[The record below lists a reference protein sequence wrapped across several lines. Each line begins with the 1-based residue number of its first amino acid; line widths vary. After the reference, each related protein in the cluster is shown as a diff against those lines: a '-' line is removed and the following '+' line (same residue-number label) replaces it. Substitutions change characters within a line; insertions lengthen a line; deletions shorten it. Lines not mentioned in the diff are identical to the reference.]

1 LDFLKYKN
9 SNEEQKELFEKWLLE
24 NISKSKLSNILSF
37 ILSDTEH
44 MRNCYQQSSF
54 ILTEEYQNALM
65 VCVSALETNERNY
78 LEKIDSSLYEKKK
91 QSSRSIKC
99 HQRSISQPHI
109 TVSPMPR
116 KSILSHHMRK
126 FSRTFD
132 NSRCYFRSEKVK
144 VTKKW
149 KSMPNLNTESHL
161 NRPRSKTIC
170 LHQRIKL
177 SKKVS
182 FKQEIAKEAA
192 EEDVPYFE
200 YRDSNATI
208 AKSSKSDFNTKNN
221 VPITVVNVDDI
232 KIHTDYRFSPEYRS
246 SSASSASPI
255 TQKKS
260 SIFSLFESPL
270 VAAKIETSQSTSP
283 TTDFFLNESVVSGE
297 KLRSKSTFV
306 CPTLSQDNNNKRKK
320 SRKENLAQF
329 IQTINNVRP
338 KVELDRENAHFHL
351 SEAIIAACTQLK
363 WKKTFDEKYKIPKD
377 WRIRQGLYQNSFQ
390 NVQPPPKLFQTPP
403 KFTIGS
409 IEDEI
414 CSSVSSEEPPAER
427 KSSSSDSE
435 DMNVPH
441 MEWNSSMDLNSP
453 ESIAMSL
460 MSKFKNEKLPSA
472 NSLLWLVS
480 ESQAP
485 QSLLPIPDSY
495 PINPDENI
503 NFNAI
508 RGQQFWA
515 PPRGQV
521 IFTVHPP
528 PDRKRQLLQQANRC
542 AGCGMKVSAA
552 YTHKFRYCDYT
563 SKFFCTACHK
573 LQVSTIPARVLE
585 KWDFGPCP
593 VSNFAYKWLDQIWNL
608 PLFHVSD
615 LNPQLYQKI
624 KQLSAAREA
633 RLQLKY
639 VLDFINQCRFAEK
652 DQEAIKRIH
661 QHWIEDVDI
670 WSMQDFVNV
679 RNGTFTPQLQEIINN
694 CENHIIKNGCEV
706 RKKLKSRKI

>member
-1 LDFLKYKN
+1 
-9 SNEEQKELFEKWLLE
+9 
-24 NISKSKLSNILSF
+24 
-37 ILSDTEH
+37 
-44 MRNCYQQSSF
+44 MRNCYEQSSF

-65 VCVSALETNERNY
+65 VCVSALETNQRNC
-78 LEKIDSSLYEKKK
+78 LEKIDSSLYEKR
-91 QSSRSIKC
+91 QSSRNIKS
-99 HQRSISQPHI
+99 HQRSVSQPHI

-116 KSILSHHMRK
+116 KSILSHHMQK
-126 FSRTFD
+126 NSRTFD
-132 NSRCYFRSEKVK
+132 NRRCYFSSEKVK

-149 KSMPNLNTESHL
+149 KSMPNLISESHL

-182 FKQEIAKEAA
+182 FKQEIAKEAT
-192 EEDVPYFE
+192 EEEVPYFE
-200 YRDSNATI
+200 YRDSSATL
-208 AKSSKSDFNTKNN
+208 AKAAKSDFITKNN
-221 VPITVVNVDDI
+221 VPIHLVNVDDI

-246 SSASSASPI
+246 SSASSSSSI

-260 SIFSLFESPL
+260 SIFSLFESPM
-270 VAAKIETSQSTSP
+270 VATKITEAEISQSTSP
-283 TTDFFLNESVVSGE
+283 TTDFFLNESVVAGE

-306 CPTLSQDNNNKRKK
+306 CPSLSQENNKKKK

-329 IQTINNVRP
+329 IQTINNARP

-363 WKKTFDEKYKIPKD
+363 WKKKFDEKFKIPKD
-377 WRIRQGLYQNSFQ
+377 YRIRQGLYHNSVI
-390 NVQPPPKLFQTPP
+390 NVQPLPKIFQNSP
-403 KFTIGS
+403 KFTVGS
-409 IEDEI
+409 AEDDK
-414 CSSVSSEEPPAER
+414 CSSVSSEETDKR
-427 KSSSSDSE
+427 KSSTSDSE
-435 DMNVPH
+435 DLNVPH

-472 NSLLWLVS
+472 SSLFYLVS

-503 NFNAI
+503 NFSAI

-521 IFTVHPP
+521 IFTIHPP
-528 PDRKRQLLQQANRC
+528 PDRKRQLLQQSNRC

-552 YTHKFRYCDYT
+552 YVHKFRYCDYT

-573 LQVSTIPARVLE
+573 HQVSTIPARVLE
-585 KWDFGPCP
+585 KWDFTPSP
-593 VSNFAYKWLDQIWNL
+593 VSNFAYKWLDHIWNL

-624 KQLSAAREA
+624 KQLSTAREA

-639 VLDFINQCRFAEK
+639 VLDFIIQCRFAEK
-652 DQEAIKRIH
+652 DQETIKRIP

-670 WSMQDFVNV
+670 WSMQDFVSV
-679 RNGTFTPQLQEIINN
+679 KNGTFTSRLQEIINS

-706 RKKLKSRKI
+706 RNQNSENNCKILNILLILALHCSRIYLRTMSQQTRHNFSMDE